1 MLNFLFALRGI
12 PLGSLLLSCVGGV
25 ELQLGMQKHDDEFDV
40 DWRGSSHVC
49 SILLAMI
56 LRAYGGIKDQLK

>member
-1 MLNFLFALRGI
+1 MAA
-12 PLGSLLLSCVGGV
+12 LLLSCAGV
-25 ELQLGMQKHDDEFDV
+25 VKLQFGMQKHGDEFDL

-56 LRAYGGIKDQLK
+56 LLAYGGIKAQLK

>member
-1 MLNFLFALRGI
+1 MACKKNG
-12 PLGSLLLSCVGGV
+12 
-25 ELQLGMQKHDDEFDV
+25 DEFDI

-56 LRAYGGIKDQLK
+56 LRAYGGIKAQFK

>member
-1 MLNFLFALRGI
+1 
-12 PLGSLLLSCVGGV
+12 
-25 ELQLGMQKHDDEFDV
+25 MQKKGDEFDL

-56 LRAYGGIKDQLK
+56 LLAYGGIKAQLK